1 MAAALGDAEAELN
14 LARMYSTG
22 HGVPRDDVEAAK
34 WLRRAADQGRVV
46 AQTVLA
52 AMYIAGRGVVKSDTE
67 AVTWERKA
75 ADQGYA
81 AAQSMLGS
89 AYEEGKG
96 APQSDAEAARWLRQV
111 HGGLRCRDYAAHLMT
126 PAQIAQAEA
135 LAAAKTGQQ
144 QPAGARDRS
153 PRQAV
158 AARHRRRASAA
169 IAMKHPVA
177 ALRGVFSSRVP
188 TANRANILDVFALS
202 GHRF

>member
-22 HGVPRDDVEAAK
+22 HGVPRDDVVAAK

-89 AYEEGKG
+89 AYEE
-96 APQSDAEAARWLRQV
+96 AEAARWLRLV

-135 LAAAKTGQQ
+135 LAAAKTGQ
-144 QPAGARDRS
+144 
-153 PRQAV
+153 
-158 AARHRRRASAA
+158 
-169 IAMKHPVA
+169 
-177 ALRGVFSSRVP
+177 
-188 TANRANILDVFALS
+188 
-202 GHRF
+202 

>member
-1 MAAALGDAEAELN
+1 MAAALDDAEAELN

-89 AYEEGKG
+89 AY
-96 APQSDAEAARWLRQV
+96 
-111 HGGLRCRDYAAHLMT
+111 
-126 PAQIAQAEA
+126 
-135 LAAAKTGQQ
+135 
-144 QPAGARDRS
+144 
-153 PRQAV
+153 
-158 AARHRRRASAA
+158 
-169 IAMKHPVA
+169 
-177 ALRGVFSSRVP
+177 
-188 TANRANILDVFALS
+188 
-202 GHRF
+202 

>member
-34 WLRRAADQGRVV
+34 WLRRAADQGCVV

-67 AVTWERKA
+67 AVAWERKA

-81 AAQSMLGS
+81 AAQSMPGS

-96 APQSDAEAARWLRQV
+96 APQSDAEAARWLRLV

-126 PAQIAQAEA
+126 PAQIAQAKA
-135 LAAAKTGQQ
+135 LAAAKTGQ
-144 QPAGARDRS
+144 
-153 PRQAV
+153 
-158 AARHRRRASAA
+158 
-169 IAMKHPVA
+169 
-177 ALRGVFSSRVP
+177 
-188 TANRANILDVFALS
+188 
-202 GHRF
+202 

>member
-34 WLRRAADQGRVV
+34 WLCRAADQGRVV

-89 AYEEGKG
+89 TYEEGKG
-96 APQSDAEAARWLRQV
+96 APQSDAEAARWLRLV

-126 PAQIAQAEA
+126 PAHIAQAEA
-135 LAAAKTGQQ
+135 LAAAKTGQ
-144 QPAGARDRS
+144 
-153 PRQAV
+153 
-158 AARHRRRASAA
+158 
-169 IAMKHPVA
+169 
-177 ALRGVFSSRVP
+177 
-188 TANRANILDVFALS
+188 
-202 GHRF
+202 

>member
-52 AMYIAGRGVVKSDTE
+52 AMYVAGRGVVKSDTE

-89 AYEEGKG
+89 AYEEG
-96 APQSDAEAARWLRQV
+96 
-111 HGGLRCRDYAAHLMT
+111 LRCRDYAAHLMT
-126 PAQIAQAEA
+126 PALRGEN
-135 LAAAKTGQQ
+135 G
-144 QPAGARDRS
+144 
-153 PRQAV
+153 
-158 AARHRRRASAA
+158 A
-169 IAMKHPVA
+169 IATRRSARPQ
-177 ALRGVFSSRVP
+177 P
-188 TANRANILDVFALS
+188 
-202 GHRF
+202 

>member
-96 APQSDAEAARWLRQV
+96 APQSDAEAARWLRLV

-135 LAAAKTGQQ
+135 LAAAKTG
-144 QPAGARDRS
+144 
-153 PRQAV
+153 
-158 AARHRRRASAA
+158 A
-169 IAMKHPVA
+169 IATRRSARPQ
-177 ALRGVFSSRVP
+177 P
-188 TANRANILDVFALS
+188 
-202 GHRF
+202 

>member
-1 MAAALGDAEAELN
+1 MAWPLPWATAELN

-34 WLRRAADQGRVV
+34 WLRRGADQGRVV

-96 APQSDAEAARWLRQV
+96 APQSDAEAARWIYTSINRKRDGLEVVALFEQAVVFVRTN
-111 HGGLRCRDYAAHLMT
+111 GTTRRFIPTRSRLCPPLRC
-126 PAQIAQAEA
+126 
-135 LAAAKTGQQ
+135 
-144 QPAGARDRS
+144 
-153 PRQAV
+153 
-158 AARHRRRASAA
+158 SAA
-169 IAMKHPVA
+169 WRATCSGTSRFA
-177 ALRGVFSSRVP
+177 TAESTRSTSSGRP
-188 TANRANILDVFALS
+188 
-202 GHRF
+202 

>member
-81 AAQSMLGS
+81 AARACL
-89 AYEEGKG
+89 E
-96 APQSDAEAARWLRQV
+96 APTRKAR
-111 HGGLRCRDYAAHLMT
+111 G
-126 PAQIAQAEA
+126 
-135 LAAAKTGQQ
+135 
-144 QPAGARDRS
+144 
-153 PRQAV
+153 
-158 AARHRRRASAA
+158 HRRAMPRRQGDCDWFTQGFDAA
-169 IAMKHPVA
+169 TTRRI
-177 ALRGVFSSRVP
+177 
-188 TANRANILDVFALS
+188 
-202 GHRF
+202 

>member
-96 APQSDAEAARWLRQV
+96 APQSDAEAARWLRLV
-111 HGGLRCRDYAAHLMT
+111 HAGLRCRDYAAHLMT

-135 LAAAKTGQQ
+135 LAAAKTG
-144 QPAGARDRS
+144 
-153 PRQAV
+153 
-158 AARHRRRASAA
+158 A
-169 IAMKHPVA
+169 IATRRSARPQ
-177 ALRGVFSSRVP
+177 P
-188 TANRANILDVFALS
+188 
-202 GHRF
+202 

>member
-96 APQSDAEAARWLRQV
+96 APQSDAEAARWLRLV
-111 HGGLRCRDYAAHLMT
+111 HGGLRCSDYAAHLMT

-135 LAAAKTGQQ
+135 LAAAKTGQ
-144 QPAGARDRS
+144 
-153 PRQAV
+153 
-158 AARHRRRASAA
+158 
-169 IAMKHPVA
+169 
-177 ALRGVFSSRVP
+177 
-188 TANRANILDVFALS
+188 
-202 GHRF
+202 